1 MTIARS
7 RQISLQDTPYYHVV
21 SRCVRRAFLCGE
33 DVHSGQS
40 YQHRRQWVV
49 DKLGQL
55 SRLFAIGICAYAV
68 MSNHYHLVLKVEADK
83 AAAWD
88 EREVAER
95 WAALFQW
102 PLLVRRWYQG
112 DPLIESELAVVQ
124 QLIATWR
131 ERLHSISWFVR
142 LLNENLARQ
151 ANLEDGCKGHFWEG
165 RFKSQALL
173 TEAALLA
180 CMAYVDLNPIRAKL
194 AEAPEESDYTSI
206 KQRLDG
212 EPSVLS
218 LPPLLLPFSD
228 KSHPDDLPYVFT
240 DYLMLVD
247 WTGLVEPSEPTSEA
261 TFQLISRLSCNG
273 LAWRARNGCDKW
285 HCSGVRGS
293 EPWVTGCIA
302 SSSLC
307 IAVSS
312 DVTNLLCDRITPFH
326 HQATSLLSWWVAPFL
341 SDEFSRQRAF
351 FSWMLH

>member
-55 SRLFAIGICAYAV
+55 SRLFAIGVCAYAV

-88 EREVAER
+88 QREVAER

-112 DPLIESELAVVQ
+112 DPLIEPELAVVQ

-194 AEAPEESDYTSI
+194 AETPEESDYTSI

-212 EPSVLS
+212 EPPAQS
-218 LPPLLLPFSD
+218 LPPLLLPFTSEG
-228 KSHPDDLPYVFT
+228 HPDDLPYVFT

-247 WTGLVEPSEPTSEA
+247 WTGRAIRTDKRGHIPARLAPILQRLGLEGAQWLRQVALFRRPGIRAVGDKEHCQQFA
-261 TFQLISRLSCNG
+261 LHCGQLRC
-273 LAWRARNGCDKW
+273 
-285 HCSGVRGS
+285 
-293 EPWVTGCIA
+293 
-302 SSSLC
+302 
-307 IAVSS
+307 
-312 DVTNLLCDRITPFH
+312 
-326 HQATSLLSWWVAPFL
+326 HQPAL
-341 SDEFSRQRAF
+341 
-351 FSWMLH
+351 